1 MNLGG
6 GVLIATP
13 AIGEGEMRHYLLL
26 AANAAALAILTYNRM
41 KLKDK
46 QSSPTGW
53 GLILFHAG
61 QVLYYG
67 LRAYR
72 ERSGGA

>member
-1 MNLGG
+1 
-6 GVLIATP
+6 
-13 AIGEGEMRHYLLL
+13 MRHYLLL
-26 AANAAALAILTYNRM
+26 AVNAAALAVLTYNRM
-41 KLKDK
+41 KLKDEG
-46 QSSPTGW
+46 SSLTGW
-53 GLILFHAG
+53 VLILFHAG

>member
-1 MNLGG
+1 MNLGS

-41 KLKDK
+41 KLKDGV
-46 QSSPTGW
+46 SG
-53 GLILFHAG
+53 IVAG
-61 QVLYYG
+61 VSFATLESCDKM
-67 LRAYR
+67 L
-72 ERSGGA
+72 ST

>member
-1 MNLGG
+1 
-6 GVLIATP
+6 
-13 AIGEGEMRHYLLL
+13 MRHYLLL

-46 QSSPTGW
+46 GSSLTSW
-53 GLILFHAG
+53 ALILFHAG
-61 QVLYYG
+61 QVIYYG

-72 ERSGGA
+72 ERPGGS

>member
-1 MNLGG
+1 
-6 GVLIATP
+6 
-13 AIGEGEMRHYLLL
+13 MRQYLLL
-26 AANAAALAILTYNRM
+26 AANAAALAVLTYNRM

-46 QSSPTGW
+46 GSSLTGW
-53 GLILFHAG
+53 ALVLFHAG

-72 ERSGGA
+72 ERSGEA